1 MSPISRRRLL
11 SGIGLL
17 GVGGL
22 LGASPV
28 IPRGRLSL
36 SREGF
41 RLDGQRLQIRSG
53 DMHYPRV
60 PRELWRDRFRQMRA
74 LGLNTLSTYA
84 FWSQH
89 EPAPGRWDFS
99 GRNDLRAYLEAAADE
114 GLYLVLRPGP
124 YVCAEVDFGGLP
136 AWLL

>member
-28 IPRGRLSL
+28 TPRGRLSL

-53 DMHYPRV
+53 EMHYPRV

-84 FWSQH
+84 FWSQQI
-89 EPAPGRWDFS
+89 GR
-99 GRNDLRAYLEAAADE
+99 AH
-114 GLYLVLRPGP
+114 V
-124 YVCAEVDFGGLP
+124 
-136 AWLL
+136 